1 MQGFQPKQTS
11 QFSEFFRNASPEE
24 KDRVI
29 KRVIKEANND
39 QRRLM
44 NEAVNLPAQSN

>member
-29 KRVIKEANND
+29 KKVIKEANND